1 MSNKNRTNIRTNIDL
16 RKFIWYKIINKILK
30 REVIIEMKFVHIAD
44 MHFDSAFCALA
55 GNEKFAIER
64 RLEQRKAM
72 KEVVEYIK
80 QNNIPYFFIA
90 GDLYEQEYIRKS
102 TVEYI

>member
-1 MSNKNRTNIRTNIDL
+1 
-16 RKFIWYKIINKILK
+16 
-30 REVIIEMKFVHIAD
+30 MKFVHIAD

-55 GNEKFAIER
+55 GNEKFAVER

-102 TVEYI
+102 KNKSDNDQRVSGLYIKWINQLKIFCRL